1 MTANLL
7 PTLPYIAIEGIKG
20 VGKSTVLSLLQQRLQ
35 RLPHVSI
42 NPTSRISQFS
52 WMEFLDQH
60 LPLRRF
66 DCWTRALYANRS
78 NGQVYQAQEQASALL
93 EEGIHPQFILGDR
106 SILTSITTR
115 WNQGKENP
123 EEYYNTIRQEERLI
137 PIPKHVLY
145 MHASM
150 ETICSRISARKRDYG
165 ASDEQPKRLMAA
177 HETYMKLKDGVLRPL
192 KNIKWH
198 MISAESRPEQ
208 VCEDLYKTIVSI
220 LSEKKTQNKNST
232 LTALSSA
239 LVPTHE
245 SLFMEPKKI

>member
-1 MTANLL
+1 MTMEFL
-7 PTLPYIAIEGIKG
+7 PTLPYIAVEGIKG
-20 VGKSTVLSLLQQRLQ
+20 VGKSTVLSMLKKRLQ
-35 RLPHVSI
+35 MLPHVSI
-42 NPTSRISQFS
+42 NPTSRVSRFS
-52 WMEFLDQH
+52 WMEFWDQH

-78 NGQVYQAQEQASALL
+78 NGQVYQAQEQVDALF
-93 EEGIHPQFILGDR
+93 EEGVCPQFILGDR

-115 WNQGKENP
+115 WHQGKENP
-123 EEYYNTIRQEERLI
+123 EEYYNTIRKEERLI
-137 PIPKHVLY
+137 PIPQHVLY

-150 ETICSRISARKRDYG
+150 DTIFSRISARNRSYG
-165 ASDEQPKRLMAA
+165 AFDEQPKRLMAA

-198 MISAESRPEQ
+198 MISAESNPDQ
-208 VCEDLYKTIVSI
+208 VCEDLYKAIVSI
-220 LSEKKTQNKNST
+220 LSDKKTKNKKST
-232 LTALSSA
+232 LTALSSV